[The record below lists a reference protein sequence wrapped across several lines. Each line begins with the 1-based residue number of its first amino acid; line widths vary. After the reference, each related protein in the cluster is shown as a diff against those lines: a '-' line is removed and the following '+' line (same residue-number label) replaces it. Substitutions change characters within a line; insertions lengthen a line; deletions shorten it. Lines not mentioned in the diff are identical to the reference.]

1 MVRGALPLKGF
12 RVLIAEG
19 DYILASDLRRLM
31 REAGATVIGP
41 AWSCQTGLDLA
52 ISEVLDAALVNARLA
67 DGSAEPVATKLME
80 RGVPFVVIAERETDI
95 LRPVLREAPCLDKP
109 IRYDDLI
116 AIFAKWHGQRAVDG
130 RNERHV

>member
-1 MVRGALPLKGF
+1 MRGL

-52 ISEVLDAALVNARLA
+52 ISEVLDAALVNARFA
-67 DGSAEPVATKLME
+67 DGSGEPVATKLME
-80 RGVPFVVIAERETDI
+80 RGVPFVVIAERESDI
-95 LRPVLREAPCLDKP
+95 LMPVLREAPCLDKP
-109 IRYDDLI
+109 IRYGDLI
-116 AIFAKWHGQRAVDG
+116 AIFTKWHGQRPA
-130 RNERHV
+130 